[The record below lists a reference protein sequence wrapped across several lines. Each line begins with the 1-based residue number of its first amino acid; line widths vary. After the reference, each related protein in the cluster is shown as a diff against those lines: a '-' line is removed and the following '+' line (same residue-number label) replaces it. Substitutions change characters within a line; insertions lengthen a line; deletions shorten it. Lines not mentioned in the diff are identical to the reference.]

1 MIRMDSPVAVRAAAG
16 LFSGLVS
23 SGHTPPVGMFRALI
37 SAARG
42 FGMMTDPTVLAA
54 GKWQDWLHPRGKDG
68 RFIEK
73 DAFVNIFGDEHA
85 LLSDRSAV
93 RRRAKINT
101 LRPEGA
107 HVTYY
112 DMLNPN
118 PDGSLK
124 KLPADPAAGFPE
136 TIPVEQLSTKVAM
149 APKAVAQLKPRS
161 SAQEEFDAS
170 HEPALTQQEFDFELG
185 GLNQSIKGMNPEQ
198 VAVVST
204 GQDALPNEEF
214 GAHAKFLHQINELV
228 TGHGLTYDAAFK
240 DNYGLWSE
248 PMQEMFDSLV
258 DEVFQTLT
266 ANESKPK
273 DRRAILLGG
282 MPGAG
287 KSTTLDRMADNKAFR
302 GEEWIIV
309 NPDHFKDRMLERGLF
324 PKVAGLTPAETANF
338 IHEASSEMNHM
349 LEQLLM
355 VDGYNIIF
363 DITMGG
369 DARTDG
375 KSWNE
380 KLVDVLRSQSYDD
393 DIDGILVGV
402 DPLTSRTRVA
412 KRHLA
417 GLNAYRTGADED
429 GNTDSSEVKFGGRAV
444 PESVIARSEFPEGDP
459 DAETYKS
466 QNERNFRALVG
477 GGTFS
482 RWAMWDNTGAE
493 PVFIAG
499 SASDVTDRTN
509 MPGYYPAAPSAPAA
523 GPGGEA
529 VAL

>member
-1 MIRMDSPVAVRAAAG
+1 MIDLGSPDAVRAAAG

-37 SAARG
+37 AAARG
-42 FGMMTDPTVLAA
+42 FGMMSDPAVLAA

-73 DAFVNIFGDEHA
+73 DAFVNIFADEHA
-85 LLSDRSAV
+85 LLSDRGAN

-124 KLPADPAAGFPE
+124 KLPADPAAGYPE

-149 APKAVAQLKPRS
+149 APKAVAQLNPRA
-161 SAQEEFDAS
+161 SAKEEFDA
-170 HEPALTQQEFDFELG
+170 HHQPAMTQQEFDFELG
-185 GLNQSIKGMNPEQ
+185 GLNNSIKSMNPEQ
-198 VAVVST
+198 IKVVST
-204 GQDALPNEEF
+204 GQGPLPEADFDAHE
-214 GAHAKFLHQINELV
+214 KFLHQVNEMV

-248 PMQEMFDSLV
+248 PMQEMFDALV
-258 DEVFQTLT
+258 DEVFQAVT
-266 ANESKPK
+266 ANETKPR

-287 KSTTLDRMADNKAFR
+287 KSSTLDLMAENKSFR
-302 GEEWIIV
+302 SNEWIIV

-324 PKVAGLTPAETANF
+324 PKVAGLTPAETSNF

-355 VDGYNIIF
+355 VDGYNLIF

-369 DARTDG
+369 EARNDG
-375 KSWNE
+375 SKGWTE
-380 KLVDVLRSQSYDD
+380 KLVDVLRSQGYDD
-393 DIDGILVGV
+393 DIDGILVDV
-402 DPLTSRTRVA
+402 DTLTSRKRVA

-417 GLNAYRTGADED
+417 GLNAYRTGVDGK
-429 GNTDSSEVKFGGRAV
+429 GNTDSVEAKFGGRAV
-444 PESVIARSEFPEGDP
+444 PESVIARSEFKDGDP
-459 DAETYKS
+459 DAENYKS
-466 QNERNFRALVG
+466 QNARNFRALVG
-477 GGTFS
+477 TGTFS
-482 RWAMWDNTGAE
+482 RWAAFDNTGDA
-493 PVFIAG
+493 PVWIAG
-499 SASDVTDRTN
+499 SAAGAADRTN
-509 MPGYYPAAPSAPAA
+509 MPGYYSAPSAAA
-523 GPGGEA
+523 GPAE